1 MLEKFLKGGGVNV
14 RGVFVLGGNCPGGI
28 CPGVIVRGVI
38 VLIPGKCVQL
48 RCLIPPIILVMAV

>member
-1 MLEKFLKGGGVNV
+1 MLEKFLRGGVNV

-38 VLIPGKCVQL
+38 VLIPAGTIQD
-48 RCLIPPIILVMAV
+48 LINSLDVKTCTAI